1 MGFDL
6 AHMISSISKLILRSA
21 RNADNGG
28 SGDNDSKDSQFESI
42 CSEFNQNKL
51 MKKYRGYAQN
61 ENFKVG
67 LNGKT
72 VNNEKI
78 REESSFY
85 NWLEDALKKLPGN
98 VEAVNFNLY
107 DDGDNKWSVEL
118 VGSSTFD
125 ENNSDWACNEVYTT
139 RENPYVLTKKSDWK
153 AIENLFTTFL
163 LNYLERGKY
172 AHILKECRGIG
183 IGFVD
188 GDLSILY
195 KKDK

>member
-42 CSEFNQNKL
+42 EDLEPYTLSVVYQDIKESNKT
-51 MKKYRGYAQN
+51 RGRINN
-61 ENFKVG
+61 EN
-67 LNGKT
+67 
-72 VNNEKI
+72 I

-98 VEAVNFNLY
+98 VEAINFNLY

>member
-1 MGFDL
+1 MLQDGKRIADVIYDKISRYKGCEDFGFTQKTLKIHDL
-6 AHMISSISKLILRSA
+6 EKIEDLEPYTLSVVYQDIK
-21 RNADNGG
+21 
-28 SGDNDSKDSQFESI
+28 ES
-42 CSEFNQNKL
+42 NKT
-51 MKKYRGYAQN
+51 RGRINN
-61 ENFKVG
+61 EN
-67 LNGKT
+67 
-72 VNNEKI
+72 I

-98 VEAVNFNLY
+98 VEAINFNLY

-172 AHILKECRGIG
+172 AHILKEYRGIG

>member
-1 MGFDL
+1 MGFDW
-6 AHMISSISKLILRSA
+6 AHAISSISKLILRSA

-42 CSEFNQNKL
+42 EDLEPYTLSVVYQDIKESNKT
-51 MKKYRGYAQN
+51 RGRINN
-61 ENFKVG
+61 EN
-67 LNGKT
+67 
-72 VNNEKI
+72 I

-98 VEAVNFNLY
+98 VEAINFNLY

-139 RENPYVLTKKSDWK
+139 RENPYVLTKRV
-153 AIENLFTTFL
+153 T
-163 LNYLERGKY
+163 GKQ
-172 AHILKECRGIG
+172 
-183 IGFVD
+183 
-188 GDLSILY
+188 
-195 KKDK
+195 